1 MPYLTRTVAEGHK
14 PRVAVIGAGFA
25 GLRCA
30 DILIQNGAQVV
41 LFEARDRLGG
51 RVHQSKIHDHLVDM
65 GPNWIHGTGKNPIVS
80 IAEAT
85 STAVE
90 DFEGSQ
96 ALIAPDGTPISDDVA
111 QRVSDVL
118 WTIIAKAFE
127 YSNTY
132 KETIPVDRSLLD
144 YIKEQ
149 VALTDLNEEE
159 QELCVESSRM
169 WGAYVGDPIER
180 QSLKFFCLEEC
191 IDGNNYF
198 VASTYTRILEHV
210 SKTAR
215 QHAEIRLN
223 QPIIKIESST
233 RDDSSSNSSSTTT
246 TTNPS
251 PSTQVTLTTA
261 SGETSTYDEVVVT
274 CPLGWLKRNKDAF
287 TPSIPPRLSQAIDSI
302 SYGRLEKVY
311 ITFPRAFW
319 HTSPASSSPL
329 PSPSPS
335 TSTAAPKPTPNPTY
349 KSYQTPTF
357 AQFLN
362 PSYSTSHPAEIHWNQ
377 ECISLAAL
385 SSRET
390 AHPTLL
396 FYTFGPSATHIV
408 SRIAH
413 LAPTSAAYFAAL
425 HEIFHPFV
433 ARLHNYSPTAAEC
446 QPLAYLATTWQ
457 TDPYAGHGSYCNFQ
471 VGLQRGDRDIAVL
484 RAGMGADR
492 GVWFAGEHT
501 APFVALGT
509 TTGAYWSGER
519 AAAGICDLYGLGT
532 VGLGVSGLRDDS
544 LPSAGA

>member
-1 MPYLTRTVAEGHK
+1 MPYLSRTVAEGHK

-51 RVHQSKIHDHLVDM
+51 RVHQSKIHDHVVDM

-85 STAVE
+85 NTAVE
-90 DFEGSQ
+90 DFEGNQ

-111 QRVSDVL
+111 EKVSDVL

-132 KETIPVDRSLLD
+132 KETIPADRSLLD

-149 VALTDLNEEE
+149 VVQTDLSEEE
-159 QELCVESSRM
+159 KVLCVESSKM

-215 QHAEIRLN
+215 QHADIRLN
-223 QPIIKIESST
+223 QPIIKIESSV
-233 RDDSSSNSSSTTT
+233 RDDTAAMPSS
-246 TTNPS
+246 
-251 PSTQVTLTTA
+251 STQVTLTTA
-261 SGETSTYDEVVVT
+261 SGETSNYDEVVVT

-287 TPSIPPRLSQAIDSI
+287 IPSIPARLSQAIDSI

-319 HTSPASSSPL
+319 YTSNPASSS
-329 PSPSPS
+329 SPSPS
-335 TSTAAPKPTPNPTY
+335 TTPTPTPTY

-362 PSYSTSHPAEIHWNQ
+362 PSYSTTHPPEIHWNQ

-385 SSRET
+385 SSRQT

-408 SRIAH
+408 SQIAH
-413 LAPTSAAYFAAL
+413 LPPTSPEYYRQL
-425 HEIFHPFV
+425 HGIFHPFF
-433 ARLHNYSPTAAEC
+433 ARLHNYSPTAPEC

-471 VGLQRGDRDIAVL
+471 VGLQRGDRDIEVL

-519 AAAGICDLYGLGT
+519 AAAGICELYGLGK
-532 VGLGVSGLRDDS
+532 VGLGVGGMRDDS
-544 LPSAGA
+544 LPSAGVVGREDLGVGGGA